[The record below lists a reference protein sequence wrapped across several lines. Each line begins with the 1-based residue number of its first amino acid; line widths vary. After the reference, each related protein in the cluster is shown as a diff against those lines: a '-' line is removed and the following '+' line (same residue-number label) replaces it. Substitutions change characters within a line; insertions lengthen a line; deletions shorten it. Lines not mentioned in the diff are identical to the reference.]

1 MFIKIKEKKIGFN
14 YPPYIIAEACIN
26 HEGKINL
33 AKEMV
38 YQAKKNGADCVKFQ
52 YHILDDEMLR
62 KAPKSSNFKE
72 DLYTTLKKTNLTL
85 KEHIYLKKFCKKNK
99 IHYLCTPFSK
109 KSVDVLKKDIKVDFF
124 KTGSG
129 ELTNLPF
136 QLHVAKQ
143 KKPVIISTGMS
154 NMEEI
159 ARTVNLVKKINKNI
173 ILTQCTSVYPCPSN
187 LTGIELIPIFKKR
200 FNVIT
205 GLSDHSNNIYS
216 SLGAV
221 ALGASLI
228 EKHFTLDKSAK
239 GPDHASSIEPKELKE
254 LVIGANEIYNSK
266 KIKVKKILKEE
277 KQIIS
282 WARESVVLVED
293 VKKGEKFNENNIS
306 TKRPGA
312 KNGEIES
319 KYFYKVLGK
328 RCKKDIKKNKT
339 LKWIDLI

>member
-1 MFIKIKEKKIGFN
+1 
-14 YPPYIIAEACIN
+14 
-26 HEGKINL
+26 
-33 AKEMV
+33 
-38 YQAKKNGADCVKFQ
+38 
-52 YHILDDEMLR
+52 
-62 KAPKSSNFKE
+62 
-72 DLYTTLKKTNLTL
+72 
-85 KEHIYLKKFCKKNK
+85 
-99 IHYLCTPFSK
+99 
-109 KSVDVLKKDIKVDFF
+109 
-124 KTGSG
+124 
-129 ELTNLPF
+129 
-136 QLHVAKQ
+136 
-143 KKPVIISTGMS
+143 MS

-221 ALGASLI
+221 ALGASII

-239 GPDHASSIEPKELKE
+239 GPDHASSIEPNELKE

-282 WARESVVLVED
+282 WARESVVSINEI
-293 VKKGEKFNENNIS
+293 KKGKS
-306 TKRPGA
+306 LM
-312 KNGEIES
+312 
-319 KYFYKVLGK
+319 KVIFQ
-328 RCKKDIKKNKT
+328 RR
-339 LKWIDLI
+339 DLVRKMER